1 MARKVVWTDNA
12 WRDLEEAAEYI
23 AKDSPHYAAA
33 FVREVRDAARS
44 LNHLAERGQVVPEFS
59 DPSIREL
66 VVRSYRLTYE
76 VTEAT
81 AYVVGFIHGARD
93 LAALWQREERPH
105 SHG

>member
-1 MARKVVWTDNA
+1 MAWQVVWTDTA

-44 LNHLAERGQVVPEFS
+44 LRDLAERGRVVPEFS

-66 VVRSYRLTYE
+66 TVRSYRVVYQG
-76 VTEAT
+76 TEIT

-93 LAALWQREERPH
+93 LAALWKREERPH

>member
-23 AKDSPHYAAA
+23 ARDSLHYGAA

-44 LNHLAERGQVVPEFS
+44 LAGLAERGRVVPEFS

-66 VVRSYRLTYE
+66 IVRSYRLVYQ
-76 VTEAT
+76 VTEET

-105 SHG
+105 SNG